1 MTMDGAHRVRTTI
14 RPVLCVVSAP
24 SGAGKTS
31 LCEWVVQALPHL
43 AHSVSYTTRPPRP
56 HEAHGRDYYFVDGT
70 AFRAMA
76 ERGEFAEWAVVHGH
90 LYGTARVVLEEHF
103 RAGRDVILDID
114 TRGAEILRGA
124 HPDGVFVFI
133 VPPSWAL
140 LEQRLR
146 YRNSDTEA
154 DIQQRLQRAR
164 EEVRHYVEYQYVIV
178 NDVFTRAAEELKAV
192 ILAER
197 LRSSRV
203 NLEFLDR

>member
-1 MTMDGAHRVRTTI
+1 MDGAHRVRTTI